1 MAGWTF
7 ITNHGAVF
15 LLISQAQSITAREIA
30 ARIGITERS
39 VMRIIR
45 DLEQGGYI
53 SRRREGR
60 RNFYTINEDAGLRH
74 GIARHA
80 MVGDLLE
87 LMNTEQ
93 G

>member
-1 MAGWTF
+1 MSGWTF

-15 LLISQAQSITAREIA
+15 LLISRAQLITAREIA
-30 ARIGITERS
+30 AQIGITERS

-53 SRRREGR
+53 ERRREGR
-60 RNFYTINEDAGLRH
+60 RNVYTINEHAGLRQD
-74 GIARHA
+74 IASHA

-87 LMNTEQ
+87 LINTEQ